1 MDPTHASHSDMKSIL
16 DHDFEYT
23 SSVETDIH
31 ATFERVWR
39 ELETRGEPH
48 TNSRDDCNSVWL
60 ECNGDLVDPCSVK
73 VLRVRKFSLDCD
85 MLEFV
90 CPRCKQRHESLQF
103 R

>member
-1 MDPTHASHSDMKSIL
+1 MQSIL
-16 DHDFEYT
+16 DPDFEYT
-23 SSVETDIH
+23 PSVETDIR

-39 ELETRGEPH
+39 ELDTRDPSDTSSG
-48 TNSRDDCNSVWL
+48 DDCNSVWL
-60 ECNGDLVDPCSVK
+60 ECNGELVDSCSVK
-73 VLRVRKFSLDCD
+73 VLRVRKFSRGSE

>member
-1 MDPTHASHSDMKSIL
+1 MKSIL
-16 DHDFEYT
+16 DPDFEYT
-23 SSVETDIH
+23 PSVATDIR

-39 ELETRGEPH
+39 ELDTRDQWHKSPE
-48 TNSRDDCNSVWL
+48 DDCESVWL
-60 ECNGDLVDPCSVK
+60 ECNGELVDSCSVK
-73 VLRVRKFSLDCD
+73 VLRVRKSPLGFE

>member
-1 MDPTHASHSDMKSIL
+1 MKSIL
-16 DHDFEYT
+16 DPEFEYT
-23 SSVETDIH
+23 PSAETDIR

-39 ELETRGEPH
+39 ELETRDQPD
-48 TNSRDDCNSVWL
+48 TSSRDDCNSVWL
-60 ECNGDLVDPCSVK
+60 ECNGELVDSCSVK
-73 VLRVRKFSLDCD
+73 VLRVRKSSLGFE